1 MNTVR
6 DEIEKLE
13 KMFDLFNA
21 EFYGNELRRPII
33 QYMEDVKRRAYGR
46 MVCYDCWRNTHETE
60 DANRELTIF
69 ASQVTDNENVA
80 ETMLHEMTHL
90 FALENGIQDVSNNGF
105 YHNTKFKKIAE
116 EHGLICERYKQYGW
130 TATKLNH
137 KALNFLNEHSVEFPQ
152 FRFNAI
158 DSVESTDDEGEEK
171 AKKGRPKM
179 HTFVCPCCGEIVK
192 SKNAE
197 LYIRCGE
204 CGEVYELV
212 EDAKDF

>member
-6 DEIEKLE
+6 NEIEKLE
-13 KMFDLFNA
+13 KLFDIFDVH
-21 EFYGNELRRPII
+21 FYGNALRRPVI
-33 QYMEDVKRRAYGR
+33 QYMEDVKKRAYGR
-46 MVCYDCWRNTHETE
+46 MVYYDCWGNVDNAE

-69 ASQVTDNENVA
+69 ASQITDNENVA
-80 ETMLHEMTHL
+80 ETMLHEMAHL

-137 KALNFLNEHSVEFPQ
+137 KSLNFLNEHSIEFPQ
-152 FRFNAI
+152 FRFNAM
-158 DSVESTDDEGEEK
+158 DSVESTDDENEGTS
-171 AKKGRPKM
+171 KKGKPKM
-179 HTFVCPCCGEIVK
+179 HTFVCPCCGETVK

-204 CGEVYELV
+204 CGEVYKLV